1 MKVSESWQG
10 GPWQSPS
17 PGVGSSPTS
26 VFAGSGHAKI
36 INVPQFAPLG
46 FSYFTHYNYFHNIL
60 GLLVEKKITLNLE
73 NQKICTPYAAR
84 GCICIKITST
94 FHPVDIKKI
103 FAQKTALLQ
112 WRIHHVP
119 QLSIAF
125 RGSVKKRRNSEE
137 FPNCPNHP
145 VPYLSIVLHNVYG
158 GW

>member
-103 FAQKTALLQ
+103 FAQKTAL
-112 WRIHHVP
+112 WRGFLMPKSLDLKSQKRRWKNGV
-119 QLSIAF
+119 LAF
-125 RGSVKKRRNSEE
+125 RQE
-137 FPNCPNHP
+137 PNPHTAE
-145 VPYLSIVLHNVYG
+145 
-158 GW
+158 